1 MYIIACIL
9 CSVLVIALADY
20 VYKYVSQSWGSA
32 SSLARK
38 AVEASHADTARM
50 IVAEKSSPDSVS
62 TTEQATSP
70 KLDAN
75 KSVDISPIDDPYGLG
90 EYAKQLLK

>member
-20 VYKYVSQSWGSA
+20 VYKYVSRSWGSA

-38 AVEASHADTARM
+38 AVEESHADTART
-50 IVAEKSSPDSVS
+50 IVAGTSSPESVP
-62 TTEQATSP
+62 TVAPVAPAPNE
-70 KLDAN
+70 
-75 KSVDISPIDDPYGLG
+75 SVDVSPTDDPYGLG

>member
-20 VYKYVSQSWGSA
+20 VYKYVSRSWGSA

-38 AVEASHADTARM
+38 AVEESHAAAART
-50 IVAEKSSPDSVS
+50 IIAETSSPESVP
-62 TTEQATSP
+62 TSGHAEP
-70 KLDAN
+70 DAN
-75 KSVDISPIDDPYGLG
+75 ESVNVSLIDDPYGLG